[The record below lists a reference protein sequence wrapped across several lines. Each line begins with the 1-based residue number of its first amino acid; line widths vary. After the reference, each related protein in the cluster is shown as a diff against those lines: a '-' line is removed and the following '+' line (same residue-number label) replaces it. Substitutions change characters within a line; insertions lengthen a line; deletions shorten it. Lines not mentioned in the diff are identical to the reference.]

1 MDTPY
6 LSPECAV
13 DSNDIGQLGRV
24 VMDGVALHQ
33 LVAREQFEVLECRI
47 VFLLVLERDDV
58 TTWYGAVSLL
68 PGQDVDP
75 DPVSRRV
82 SGV

>member
-1 MDTPY
+1 MYAPY

-13 DSNDIGQLGRV
+13 DSNDIGQFGRV

-33 LVAREQFEVLECRI
+33 FATREQFEVFECRI
-47 VFLLVLERDDV
+47 VFPLVLERDDV
-58 TTWYGAVSLL
+58 TRWDRAASLL
-68 PGQDVDP
+68 PCQDVDP
-75 DPVSRRV
+75 DPVARRV

>member
-1 MDTPY
+1 
-6 LSPECAV
+6 
-13 DSNDIGQLGRV
+13 
-24 VMDGVALHQ
+24 MDGVALHQ
-33 LVAREQFEVLECRI
+33 FATREQFEVFECRI